1 MKKTTILTLLITS
14 LSMGISAEEV
24 METSLD
30 ELFAIAEQ
38 NSRQIRV
45 SITQHEASV
54 ENVKAAKSQLL
65 PDLNLSLSGSYIGTP
80 TVLSRGFSSSGT
92 TTVPYA
98 IGVGEVKNGSQPTPH
113 WGNDFVAQVTQVIYS
128 GGAISSGIKLAE
140 QRERMA
146 QLDVEKNRLE
156 VRFLLTGYY
165 LEICKLSNQLKV
177 VEQNISLAEQLLKTM
192 RARYAEG
199 TALKNDIT
207 RYEYQ
212 LQSLELSKTKLT
224 DAINIVNHHLVAT
237 LQLPEDTKLIPK
249 DVVNPTDNPSEG
261 NWQSQASTENIS
273 IRQAEL
279 AADMSQTE
287 VRAVRSALFPNISL
301 MIQNRLFGPYVT
313 DLIPVDANINS
324 WFVGLNIQYDL
335 GNLWRKN
342 HDIKRARINARQSA
356 EQVSLVREEIDK
368 ALHANYMNYQTSQ
381 VEVDT
386 QRKQVALA
394 DEHYQVTQNRY
405 EKGLALLTDMLDASN
420 MKLSADIDLVNAQIN
435 HIYNYY
441 KLKYITGTL

>member
-1 MKKTTILTLLITS
+1 MS
-14 LSMGISAEEV
+14 VSGEQV
-24 METSLD
+24 MEASLD

-38 NSRQIRV
+38 KSRQIKV

-80 TVLSRGFSSSGT
+80 TLMSRGFSSSGT

-98 IGVGEVKNGSQPTPH
+98 IGVGEVNNGSQPTPH

-128 GGAISSGIKLAE
+128 GGAISSGIKLAK
-140 QRERMA
+140 QREKMA

-212 LQSLELSKTKLT
+212 LQSLELSKTKLA
-224 DAINIVNHHLVAT
+224 DAIDIVNYQLIET

-249 DVVNPTDNPSEG
+249 DIVNPTDNHNEG
-261 NWQSQASTENIS
+261 IWQSQASTENIS

-287 VRAVRSALFPNISL
+287 VRAVKSALFPNISL
-301 MIQNRLFGPYVT
+301 MIQNRLFGPYVN
-313 DLIPVDANINS
+313 DLIPVDANINT
-324 WFVGLNIQYDL
+324 WFVGVNIQYDL

-381 VEVDT
+381 VEVET

-420 MKLSADIDLVNAQIN
+420 MKLSADIDLVNSQIN

>member
-1 MKKTTILTLLITS
+1 MS
-14 LSMGISAEEV
+14 VSGEQV
-24 METSLD
+24 MEASLD

-38 NSRQIRV
+38 KSRQIRV

-80 TVLSRGFSSSGT
+80 TLMSRGFSSSGT

-98 IGVGEVKNGSQPTPH
+98 IGVGEVNNGNQPTPH

-128 GGAISSGIKLAE
+128 GGAISSGIKLAK
-140 QRERMA
+140 QREKMA

-212 LQSLELSKTKLT
+212 LQSLELSKTKLA
-224 DAINIVNHHLVAT
+224 DAIDIVNYQLIET
-237 LQLPEDTKLIPK
+237 LQLPEDTKLIPR
-249 DVVNPTDNPSEG
+249 DIVNPTDNHNEG
-261 NWQSQASTENIS
+261 IWQSQASTENIS

-301 MIQNRLFGPYVT
+301 MIQNRLFGPYVN
-313 DLIPVDANINS
+313 DLIPVDANINT
-324 WFVGLNIQYDL
+324 WFVGVNIQYDL

-381 VEVDT
+381 VEVET

-420 MKLSADIDLVNAQIN
+420 MKLSADIDLVNSQIN

>member
-1 MKKTTILTLLITS
+1 MS
-14 LSMGISAEEV
+14 VSGEQV
-24 METSLD
+24 MEASLD

-38 NSRQIRV
+38 KSRQIRV

-65 PDLNLSLSGSYIGTP
+65 PDLNLSLSASYIGTP
-80 TVLSRGFSSSGT
+80 TLMSRGFSSSGT

-98 IGVGEVKNGSQPTPH
+98 IGVGEVNNGSQPTPH

-128 GGAISSGIKLAE
+128 GGAISSGIKLAQ
-140 QRERMA
+140 QREKMA

-212 LQSLELSKTKLT
+212 LQSLELSKTKLA
-224 DAINIVNHHLVAT
+224 DAIDIVNYQLIET

-249 DVVNPTDNPSEG
+249 DIVNPTDNHNEG
-261 NWQSQASTENIS
+261 IWQSQASTENIS

-301 MIQNRLFGPYVT
+301 MIQNRLFGPYVN
-313 DLIPVDANINS
+313 DLIPVDANINT
-324 WFVGLNIQYDL
+324 WFVGVNIQYDL

-381 VEVDT
+381 VEVET

-394 DEHYQVTQNRY
+394 DEHYHVTQNRY

-420 MKLSADIDLVNAQIN
+420 MKLSADIDLVNSQIN

>member
-1 MKKTTILTLLITS
+1 MS
-14 LSMGISAEEV
+14 VSGEPV
-24 METSLD
+24 MEASLD

-38 NSRQIRV
+38 KSRQIRV

-80 TVLSRGFSSSGT
+80 TMMSRGFSSSGT

-98 IGVGEVKNGSQPTPH
+98 IGVGEVNNGSQPTPH

-128 GGAISSGIKLAE
+128 GGAISSGIKLAK
-140 QRERMA
+140 QREKMA

-156 VRFLLTGYY
+156 VHFLITGYY

-212 LQSLELSKTKLT
+212 LQSLELSKTKLA
-224 DAINIVNHHLVAT
+224 DAIDIVNYQLIET

-249 DVVNPTDNPSEG
+249 DIVNPTDNHNEG
-261 NWQSQASTENIS
+261 IWQSQASTENIS

-301 MIQNRLFGPYVT
+301 MIQNRLFGPYVN
-313 DLIPVDANINS
+313 DLIPVDANINT
-324 WFVGLNIQYDL
+324 WFVGVNIQYDL

-381 VEVDT
+381 VEVET

-420 MKLSADIDLVNAQIN
+420 MKLSADIDLVNSQIN

>member
-1 MKKTTILTLLITS
+1 MS
-14 LSMGISAEEV
+14 VSGEQV
-24 METSLD
+24 MEASLD

-38 NSRQIRV
+38 KSRQIRV

-80 TVLSRGFSSSGT
+80 TLMSRGFSSSGT

-98 IGVGEVKNGSQPTPH
+98 IGVGEVNNGSQPTPH

-128 GGAISSGIKLAE
+128 GGAISSGIKLAK
-140 QRERMA
+140 QREKMA

-212 LQSLELSKTKLT
+212 LQSLELSKTKLA
-224 DAINIVNHHLVAT
+224 DAINIVNYQLIET

-249 DVVNPTDNPSEG
+249 DIVNPTDNHNEG
-261 NWQSQASTENIS
+261 IWQSQASTENIS

-301 MIQNRLFGPYVT
+301 MIQNRLFGPYVN
-313 DLIPVDANINS
+313 DLIPVDANINT
-324 WFVGLNIQYDL
+324 WFVGMNIQYDL

-381 VEVDT
+381 VEVET
-386 QRKQVALA
+386 QCKQVALA

-420 MKLSADIDLVNAQIN
+420 MKLSADIDLVNSQIN

>member
-1 MKKTTILTLLITS
+1 MS
-14 LSMGISAEEV
+14 VSGEQV
-24 METSLD
+24 MEASLD

-38 NSRQIRV
+38 KSRQIKV

-80 TVLSRGFSSSGT
+80 TLMSRGFSSSGT

-98 IGVGEVKNGSQPTPH
+98 IGVGEVNNGSQPTPH

-128 GGAISSGIKLAE
+128 GGAISSGIKLAQ
-140 QRERMA
+140 QREKMA

-212 LQSLELSKTKLT
+212 LQSLELSKTKLA
-224 DAINIVNHHLVAT
+224 DAIDIVNYQLIET

-249 DVVNPTDNPSEG
+249 DIVNPTDNHNEG
-261 NWQSQASTENIS
+261 IWQSQASTENIS

-287 VRAVRSALFPNISL
+287 VRAVKSALFPNISL
-301 MIQNRLFGPYVT
+301 MIQNRLFGPYVN
-313 DLIPVDANINS
+313 DLIPVDANINT
-324 WFVGLNIQYDL
+324 WFVGVNIQYDL

-381 VEVDT
+381 VEVET

-420 MKLSADIDLVNAQIN
+420 MKLSADIDLVNSQIN

>member
-1 MKKTTILTLLITS
+1 MS
-14 LSMGISAEEV
+14 VSGEQV
-24 METSLD
+24 MEASLD

-38 NSRQIRV
+38 KSRKIRV

-80 TVLSRGFSSSGT
+80 TLMSRGFSSSGT

-98 IGVGEVKNGSQPTPH
+98 IGVGEVNNGSQPTPH

-128 GGAISSGIKLAE
+128 GGAISSGIKLAK
-140 QRERMA
+140 QREKMA

-212 LQSLELSKTKLT
+212 LQSLELGKTKLA
-224 DAINIVNHHLVAT
+224 DAIDIVNYQLIET

-249 DVVNPTDNPSEG
+249 DIVNPTDNHNEG
-261 NWQSQASTENIS
+261 IWQSQASTENIS

-301 MIQNRLFGPYVT
+301 MIQNRLFGPYVN
-313 DLIPVDANINS
+313 DLIPVDANINT
-324 WFVGLNIQYDL
+324 WFVGVNIQYDL

-356 EQVSLVREEIDK
+356 DQVSLVREEIDK

-381 VEVDT
+381 VEVET

-420 MKLSADIDLVNAQIN
+420 MKLSADIDLVNSQIN

>member
-1 MKKTTILTLLITS
+1 M
-14 LSMGISAEEV
+14 
-24 METSLD
+24 
-30 ELFAIAEQ
+30 
-38 NSRQIRV
+38 
-45 SITQHEASV
+45 
-54 ENVKAAKSQLL
+54 
-65 PDLNLSLSGSYIGTP
+65 
-80 TVLSRGFSSSGT
+80 SRGFSSSGT
-92 TTVPYA
+92 TIVPYA
-98 IGVGEVKNGSQPTPH
+98 IGVGEVNNGNQPTPH

-128 GGAISSGIKLAE
+128 GGAISSGIKLAK
-140 QRERMA
+140 QREKMA

-212 LQSLELSKTKLT
+212 LQSLELSKTKLA
-224 DAINIVNHHLVAT
+224 DAINIVNYQLIET

-249 DVVNPTDNPSEG
+249 DIVNPTDNHNEG
-261 NWQSQASTENIS
+261 LWQSQASTENIS

-279 AADMSQTE
+279 AAYMSQTE

-301 MIQNRLFGPYVT
+301 MIQNRLFGPYVN
-313 DLIPVDANINS
+313 DLIPVDANINT
-324 WFVGLNIQYDL
+324 WFVGVNIQYDL

-356 EQVSLVREEIDK
+356 EQASLVREEIDK

-381 VEVDT
+381 VEVET

-420 MKLSADIDLVNAQIN
+420 MKLSADIDLVNSQIN